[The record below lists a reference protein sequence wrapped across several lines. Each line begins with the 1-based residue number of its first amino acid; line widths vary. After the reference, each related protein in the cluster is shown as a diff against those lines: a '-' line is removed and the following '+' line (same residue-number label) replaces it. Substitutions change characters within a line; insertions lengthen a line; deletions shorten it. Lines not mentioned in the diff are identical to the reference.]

1 MVGHYLDDWPGPLL
15 SPISHAYSILL
26 FSVCS
31 GHRMDTLC
39 SNFRLLRILEQTINN
54 GVSEIDAL
62 LGTSIVCIIV
72 YSVLIGTI
80 YRLSP
85 RIAWSYSIGGW
96 HI

>member
-1 MVGHYLDDWPGPLL
+1 
-15 SPISHAYSILL
+15 
-26 FSVCS
+26 
-31 GHRMDTLC
+31 MDTLC

-85 RIAWSYSIGGW
+85 RIA
-96 HI
+96 